1 MQMKKLTKKE
11 RTDMIFAIAKRFIR
25 ETELAGLSCHEQ
37 ADVCALLLTS
47 RLPSLMRHRGI
58 VAVDDMLGQ
67 FVLTLGACT
76 EPLDKDDEMIGVKI
90 SLRIETNESV

>member
-37 ADVCALLLTS
+37 AD
-47 RLPSLMRHRGI
+47 
-58 VAVDDMLGQ
+58 
-67 FVLTLGACT
+67 
-76 EPLDKDDEMIGVKI
+76 KI